1 MIVPIVVVFTDK
13 TQINHSVDNKT
24 EDQYSGKEFASKL
37 LALGFSALQGRS
49 QRGEPRPLPQF
60 NSIQFNSLSILPQY
74 NTHWYVPVWRSTRS
88 EHFSKKIT

>member
-49 QRGEPRPLPQF
+49 QRGEPRPPPPPF
-60 NSIQFNSLSILPQY
+60 SSTSI
-74 NTHWYVPVWRSTRS
+74 
-88 EHFSKKIT
+88 